1 MTELK
6 TTAAT
11 TLLDIGKIRE
21 DFPVLRQKV
30 HGKPLVYLDNAAT
43 TQKPLQVINSLTEYY
58 SDYNSNI
65 HRGVHLLSQKAT
77 DEYEKVRTRVRKF
90 LNAPKT
96 EEIIFLRGTTEA
108 INLVAN
114 TWGRTFLK
122 AGDEIII
129 SEMEHHSNIVPWQ
142 LLCEQT
148 GATLKVIPLND
159 RGELII
165 EEYKNLLSGKT
176 KLVSVVH
183 ASNTL
188 GTENPVKEITTLAHQ
203 YGAKV
208 LIDGAQAVQH
218 FKVDIQ
224 DIGCDFYAFSGHKL
238 YAPTGIG
245 VLWGKEELL
254 EIMPPWQGGGDMI
267 LSVTFEKTIYNQI
280 PYKFEAGTP
289 NIADTIGLGAAIDY
303 VNSIGIE
310 NIARYENEL
319 YQYAEEKFLPIE
331 GLTLVGTAAKKSSV
345 FSFKLDDIHPHDVGT
360 IMDLEG
366 IAIRT
371 GHMCTQPVMKR
382 FGVPALSRISLA
394 FYNTKHEID
403 LAAAAIKKVIEV
415 FS

>member
-1 MTELK
+1 MTEQK
-6 TTAAT
+6 TSAAT
-11 TLLDIGKIRE
+11 TVLVIGKLRE

-77 DEYEKVRTRVRKF
+77 DEYEKVRTKVQKF

-96 EEIIFLRGTTEA
+96 EEIIFLRGTTEG

-114 TWGRTFLK
+114 SWGRTFLK

-159 RGELII
+159 RGELIM
-165 EEYKNLLSGKT
+165 EEYKNLLSEKT

-203 YGAKV
+203 YNAKV

-254 EIMPPWQGGGDMI
+254 ETMPPWQGGGDMI

>member
-6 TTAAT
+6 TSAAT
-11 TLLDIGKIRE
+11 TVLDIGKIRE

-58 SDYNSNI
+58 SNYNSNI

-77 DEYEKVRTRVRKF
+77 DEYEKVRTKVQKF

-96 EEIIFLRGTTEA
+96 EEIIFLRGTTEG

-114 TWGRTFLK
+114 SWGRTFLK

-159 RGELII
+159 RGELIM
-165 EEYKNLLSGKT
+165 EEYKNLLSEKT

-203 YGAKV
+203 YSAKV

-254 EIMPPWQGGGDMI
+254 ETMPPWQGGGDMI